1 MFIVDPKQYGI
12 HEKCRL
18 CIKDM
23 VRGSFRTKKIL
34 EKDEIF
40 SEPFSL
46 FSNHMN
52 YHFKIQLLKNG
63 EWKDYIKYTR
73 ILPEYTTKDG
83 LHYLFYPCRKSRF
96 LSIGF
101 QAINTKPFY
110 NYIKPL
116 QGLPVHRLYIRD
128 WMGGDELTHSSYYL
142 GPNKTLTIADAC
154 QRLITEYCEKYHIEP
169 ENTIFLG
176 SSKGGYA
183 ALYHGLAFGAGH
195 IVVGSPQTRLAA
207 FLVHEQQKENFHNR
221 IFEWLFGPITAENKA
236 YADALLFN
244 HAEKFARPYQ
254 KVSIMVGRHEEHYAE
269 HVFPFQQA
277 FKDRMDVNVVLGE
290 YREHSDTATHYPPFL
305 RETVAGIVGSQN
317 MESAEEHTEQLILPV
332 FSYEILQKV
341 FMISELYNVCEK
353 ILIAG

>member
-23 VRGSFRTKKIL
+23 TQENSFLVKEIL
-34 EKDEIF
+34 NEGDVFRKPLAEF
-40 SEPFSL
+40 SE
-46 FSNHMN
+46 HMD
-52 YHFKIQLLKNG
+52 YRFKIQL
-63 EWKDYIKYTR
+63 WKDGAWRDYIKYAR
-73 ILPEYTTKDG
+73 VMPEHVTEDG
-83 LHYLFYPCRKSRF
+83 LHYLFYPCTGSCF
-96 LSIGF
+96 LSVGF
-101 QAINTKPFY
+101 QAINTRPLY

-154 QRLITEYCEKYHIEP
+154 QRLITEYCEKYNIEP

-207 FLVHEQQKENFHNR
+207 FLVHEQKKENFHNR
-221 IFEWLFGPITAENKA
+221 IFE
-236 YADALLFN
+236 
-244 HAEKFARPYQ
+244 
-254 KVSIMVGRHEEHYAE
+254 
-269 HVFPFQQA
+269 
-277 FKDRMDVNVVLGE
+277 
-290 YREHSDTATHYPPFL
+290 
-305 RETVAGIVGSQN
+305 
-317 MESAEEHTEQLILPV
+317 
-332 FSYEILQKV
+332 
-341 FMISELYNVCEK
+341 
-353 ILIAG
+353 